1 MKEYFIYFLTFSLA
15 FLLSTYV
22 TPLVRKAALQ
32 YGIIDKPD
40 GKLKNHKEPVAYLGG
55 LAVYI
60 SFLISLALIFSFDKE
75 VLGLLLAGTI
85 IVVLGLID
93 DFGVLSPWVK
103 LFGQSIAIFV
113 LIRSGIYIR
122 LGFLPWYLSFT
133 LSFLWLIGITNAFNL
148 IDVMDG
154 LSSGVAL
161 VCSLI
166 IFVVGVWNNN
176 VIIAIMAISLGG
188 SLLGFLRYNFEPA
201 KIYLGDTGSMFI
213 GMMMGALAMIG
224 NYTSNNLV
232 ACLAPVV
239 ILGVPIFDTLFVMY
253 IRWRRGLHVIAGSPD
268 HFALRLRKWR
278 LSTKQTVIVSY
289 AITAILG
296 GAALLMVQ
304 VATEYVALWIIFSL
318 ACAALIVA
326 YCLNKIDMTL

>member
-1 MKEYFIYFLTFSLA
+1 MNEYFIYFLTFILA
-15 FLLSTYV
+15 LLLSLYV
-22 TPLVRKAALQ
+22 TPLVKKAALQ
-32 YGIIDKPD
+32 FGIIDKPD
-40 GKLKNHKEPVAYLGG
+40 GKLKQHKTPVAYLGG
-55 LAVYI
+55 LAIYI
-60 SFLISLALIFSFDKE
+60 SFLVSLALTFSFDQE

-93 DFGVLSPWVK
+93 DFGVLSPVVK

-113 LIRSGIYIR
+113 LIRSGIYIK
-122 LGFLPWYLSFT
+122 LEFMPWYVSFP
-133 LSFLWLIGITNAFNL
+133 LSFLWLIGITNAFNI

-154 LSSGVAL
+154 LSTGVAL
-161 VCSLI
+161 ICSLVL
-166 IFVVGVWNNN
+166 FVLGIWNDR
-176 VIIAIMAISLGG
+176 ITIAIMAISLGG

-224 NYTSNNLV
+224 DYTSKNVL
-232 ACLAPVV
+232 ACLTPVI

-304 VATEYVALWIIFSL
+304 VATEYVALGIILSL

-326 YCLNKIDMTL
+326 YWLKKIDMTL

>member
-1 MKEYFIYFLTFSLA
+1 VKEYFIYFLTFSLA

-40 GKLKNHKEPVAYLGG
+40 GKLKQHKVPVAYLGG

-60 SFLISLALIFSFDKE
+60 SFLISLALTFSFDKE

-103 LFGQSIAIFV
+103 LFGQSIAILV

-166 IFVVGVWNNN
+166 LFVVGVWNNN

-239 ILGVPIFDTLFVMY
+239 ILGIPIFDTLFVMY

-289 AITAILG
+289 IITAILG
-296 GAALLMVQ
+296 GTGLLLIQVTSDYLALWIVSSLIIAALL
-304 VATEYVALWIIFSL
+304 I
-318 ACAALIVA
+318 A
-326 YCLNKIDMTL
+326 YYLKKIDMTL

>member
-1 MKEYFIYFLTFSLA
+1 MREYFLYFLAFTLA
-15 FLLSTYV
+15 FLLSLYV
-22 TPLVRKAALQ
+22 TPLVKKAALQ
-32 YGIIDKPD
+32 FGIIDKPD
-40 GKLKNHKEPVAYLGG
+40 GKLKQQKVPVAYLGG

-60 SFLISLALIFSFDKE
+60 SFLISLALTFSFDQE

-85 IVVLGLID
+85 VVVLGLID

-103 LFGQSIAIFV
+103 LFGQSIAILV
-113 LIRSGIYIR
+113 LIRSGIYIK
-122 LGFLPWYLSFT
+122 LAFLPWYVSFP

-154 LSSGVAL
+154 LSSGVAF

-166 IFVVGVWNNN
+166 LFVVGIWNGRI
-176 VIIAIMAISLGG
+176 IIAIMAISLGG

-224 NYTSNNLV
+224 DYTSKNIV
-232 ACLAPVV
+232 ACVVPVI
-239 ILGVPIFDTLFVMY
+239 ILGVPIFDTMFVMY
-253 IRWRRGLHVIAGSPD
+253 IRRCRGLHIIAGSPD
-268 HFALRLRKWR
+268 HFALRLRKWK

-289 AITAILG
+289 VITALLG
-296 GAALLMVQ
+296 GSGLSMMQ
-304 VATEYVALWIIFSL
+304 VPTNYMALWIVLSL
-318 ACAALIVA
+318 VTIAFFVA
-326 YCLNKIDMTL
+326 YCLRKIDMSL

>member
-1 MKEYFIYFLTFSLA
+1 MNEYFIYFLTFILA
-15 FLLSTYV
+15 LLLSLYV
-22 TPLVRKAALQ
+22 TPLVKKAALQ
-32 YGIIDKPD
+32 FGIIDKPD
-40 GKLKNHKEPVAYLGG
+40 GKLKQHKTPVAYLGG
-55 LAVYI
+55 LAIYI
-60 SFLISLALIFSFDKE
+60 SFLVSLALTFSFDQE

-93 DFGVLSPWVK
+93 DFGVLSPVVK

-113 LIRSGIYIR
+113 LIRSGIYIK
-122 LGFLPWYLSFT
+122 LEFMPWYVSFP
-133 LSFLWLIGITNAFNL
+133 LSFLWLIGITNAFNI

-154 LSSGVAL
+154 LSTGVAL
-161 VCSLI
+161 ICSLVL
-166 IFVVGVWNNN
+166 FVVGIWNDR
-176 VIIAIMAISLGG
+176 ITIAIMAISLGG

-224 NYTSNNLV
+224 DYTSKNVL
-232 ACLAPVV
+232 ACLTPVI

-268 HFALRLRKWR
+268 HFALRLRKWK

-304 VATEYVALWIIFSL
+304 VATEYVAVWIILSL

-326 YCLNKIDMTL
+326 YWLKKIDMTL

>member
-1 MKEYFIYFLTFSLA
+1 MNEYFIYFLTFILA
-15 FLLSTYV
+15 LLLSLYV
-22 TPLVRKAALQ
+22 TPLVKKAALQ
-32 YGIIDKPD
+32 FGIIDKPD
-40 GKLKNHKEPVAYLGG
+40 GKLKQHKTPVAYLGG
-55 LAVYI
+55 LAIYI
-60 SFLISLALIFSFDKE
+60 SFLISLALTFSFDQE

-93 DFGVLSPWVK
+93 DFGVLSPVVK

-113 LIRSGIYIR
+113 LIRSGIYIK
-122 LGFLPWYLSFT
+122 LEFMPWYVSFP
-133 LSFLWLIGITNAFNL
+133 LSFLWLIGITNAFNI

-154 LSSGVAL
+154 LSTGVAL
-161 VCSLI
+161 ICSLVL
-166 IFVVGVWNNN
+166 FVVGIWNDR
-176 VIIAIMAISLGG
+176 ITIAIMAISLGG

-224 NYTSNNLV
+224 DYTSKNVL
-232 ACLAPVV
+232 ACLTPVI

-296 GAALLMVQ
+296 GLALLMIQ
-304 VATEYVALWIIFSL
+304 VANEYVALGIMLSL
-318 ACAALIVA
+318 VFAALIVS
-326 YCLNKIDMTL
+326 YWLKKIDMTL

>member
-1 MKEYFIYFLTFSLA
+1 MKEYCLYFLAFVLA
-15 FLLSTYV
+15 LLLSLYI
-22 TPLVRKAALQ
+22 TPLIKKAALQ
-32 YGIIDKPD
+32 FGIIDKPD
-40 GKLKNHKEPVAYLGG
+40 GKLKQHKAPVAYLGG
-55 LAVYI
+55 LAIYI
-60 SFLISLALIFSFDKE
+60 SFLISLAFTFSFDQE

-93 DFGVLSPWVK
+93 DFGVLSPVVK
-103 LFGQSIAIFV
+103 LLGQGIAIFV
-113 LIRSGIYIR
+113 LIRSGIYIK
-122 LGFLPWYLSFT
+122 LEFVPWYVSFP

-154 LSSGVAL
+154 LSTGVAL

-166 IFVVGVWNNN
+166 LFVVGIWNER
-176 VIIAIMAISLGG
+176 ITIAIMAVSLGG

-224 NYTSNNLV
+224 NYTSKNVL
-232 ACLAPVV
+232 ACVTPVI

-253 IRWRRGLHVIAGSPD
+253 IRWRRGLCVIAGSPD

-289 AITAILG
+289 VITALLG

-304 VATEYVALWIIFSL
+304 AASEYVALLIILSL
-318 ACAALIVA
+318 SCASLIVA
-326 YCLNKIDMTL
+326 YYLKKIDMTL